1 MNLIPLYLIIYLYG
15 TVYAHCRSVRILL
28 AMFLYMLTIHDVC
41 ISMYNT
47 FVYLIV
53 LEKAINITPKKINV
67 YVVYLYSPTLY
78 PNRMFDQTHSLSI
91 EHIPFR
97 SV

>member
-1 MNLIPLYLIIYLYG
+1 MNLIPLYLIIYLYE

-53 LEKAINITPKKINV
+53 LEKAINITPKKSMSMSCTYTVQHYIQIAC
-67 YVVYLYSPTLY
+67 LTKLI
-78 PNRMFDQTHSLSI
+78 RCQ
-91 EHIPFR
+91 
-97 SV
+97 